1 LASGRTFS
9 LDELVV
15 LLYSVILASF
25 ENRRAAEQMV
35 ASLGRG
41 FRKTHRKG
49 HATAVVISGN
59 KDGSLSV
66 TQSRVVSASG
76 VVYTGMRISLSLAV
90 GFMGMVSSLQGAKGA
105 VREVRQRGSHV
116 GTAERRAHEIL
127 AQVGPDAAVVLI
139 CCDDQATREAVVAAA
154 ADRATESWDGSRARF
169 LAGLEPGSQH
179 DWVRAA
185 LDEPSKREAVDGS

>member
-1 LASGRTFS
+1 MYLM
-9 LDELVV
+9 
-15 LLYSVILASF
+15 
-25 ENRRAAEQMV
+25 QMV
-35 ASLGRG
+35 TDAG
-41 FRKTHRKG
+41 
-49 HATAVVISGN
+49 TA
-59 KDGSLSV
+59 L
-66 TQSRVVSASG
+66 RVRVDWVSPRPHQMA
-76 VVYTGMRISLSLAV
+76 YYA
-90 GFMGMVSSLQGAKGA
+90 LQGTKGA

-116 GTAERRAHEIL
+116 GTADRRAHEIL
-127 AQVGPDAAVVLI
+127 AQVGPNAAVVLI